1 MNKDTQFNSSSSR
14 LRPVRFLLLTGG
26 AVFIAEAVI
35 MIVLRV
41 FSPRLGGWE
50 FILDAAMLVLL
61 IAPLLYIWHYR
72 PLVLEMEERMRV
84 EMERE
89 QTVIELTAAL
99 ERVQTLR
106 GLLPICAWCKHI
118 RDDQGYWQ
126 QLEMYLT
133 ENSDLEFSHGIC
145 PTCAEKLY
153 QEMEEDGEGGARHH

>member
-1 MNKDTQFNSSSSR
+1 MNKDIQAHSSSSR

-26 AVFIAEAVI
+26 AVFVSEAVI
-35 MIVLRV
+35 MIVLRLL
-41 FSPRLGGWE
+41 SPRLGEWV
-50 FILDAAMLVLL
+50 FILDAALLVLL
-61 IAPLLYIWHYR
+61 IAPLLYLWHYR
-72 PLVLEMEERMRV
+72 PLVLEMEERMRA
-84 EMERE
+84 EIERE

-153 QEMEEDGEGGARHH
+153 QEMEEDEEGGTKQN